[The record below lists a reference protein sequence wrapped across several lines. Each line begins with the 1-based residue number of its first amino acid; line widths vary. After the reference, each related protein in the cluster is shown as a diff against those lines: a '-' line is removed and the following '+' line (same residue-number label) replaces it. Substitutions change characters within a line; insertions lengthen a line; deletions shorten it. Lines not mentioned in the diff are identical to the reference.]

1 MTMNKYLCPLLVN
14 TLKKL
19 LGIRSPSAMFEVDA
33 EIIDAVLA
41 ENDLHEKL
49 DVHSEENAFWVKLA
63 VADTTKR

>member
-1 MTMNKYLCPLLVN
+1 MTMNKYLCQLLVN

-19 LGIRSPSAMFEVDA
+19 LGIHSPSAMFDVDA

-49 DVHSEENAFWVKLA
+49 AA
-63 VADTTKR
+63 ADTTKR